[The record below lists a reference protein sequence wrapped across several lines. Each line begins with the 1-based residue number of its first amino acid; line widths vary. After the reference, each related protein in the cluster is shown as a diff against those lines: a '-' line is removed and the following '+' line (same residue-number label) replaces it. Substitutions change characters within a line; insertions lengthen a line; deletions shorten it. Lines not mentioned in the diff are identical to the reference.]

1 MDTSRFFELLLK
13 EIEANANLQD
23 YYRFLNNK
31 KSFYFR
37 KAYFLQRLEYIK
49 KSIAVRDAS
58 VWDCGCGYG
67 TTGIFLALNGYNITG
82 NTIEYYYDQIPERF
96 KYWSQFGDISNF
108 KVNYQNVFD
117 PPFYK
122 DRFDYVITQD
132 VLHHLEPN
140 DVALG
145 ILRDSLRDNGIIIVC
160 EENGNNIINTFK
172 LFLRRGNRRIIDIY
186 DEKLNKQIKLGN
198 ENIQSLASWRD
209 KFRKAGLVINDKS
222 IEFIRLFPPFFFNKD
237 NFNRVL
243 EKENRIREKNRMVRE
258 FLYFGIN
265 FTAGKAI

>member
-13 EIEANANLQD
+13 EIEVNINLQD

-31 KSFYFR
+31 RSFYFR

-49 KSIAVRDAS
+49 DSIVFRDAS
-58 VWDCGCGYG
+58 IWDCGCGYG

-96 KYWSQFGDISNF
+96 RYWSQVGDISNF

-145 ILRDSLRDNGIIIVC
+145 ILGDSLRNNGKIIVC

-186 DEKLNKQIKLGN
+186 DEKLKRAIKLGN
-198 ENIQSLASWRD
+198 ENIHGMISWKNR
-209 KFRKAGLVINDKS
+209 FMKAGLVINDKS
-222 IEFIRLFPPFFFNKD
+222 IEYIRLFPPCFFNV
-237 NFNRVL
+237 NNYNNVI
-243 EKENRIREKNRMVRE
+243 EKEKSLWKKNKIIKE
-258 FLYFGIN
+258 YFYFGVN
-265 FTAGKAI
+265 FTASKAI